1 MVVQKYSLHGT
12 VTGSDVALTDGI
24 APNIGNGCRSGE
36 LINCFAEICS
46 TYSRHLN
53 VAARRSEFHVLQYD
67 EYVDEEK
74 KKIFPSTSNGEYTA
88 ILYVKYIADT
98 NSPP

>member
-1 MVVQKYSLHGT
+1 MRSSFKSAKPEIGIHQYASLL
-12 VTGSDVALTDGI
+12 SALQ
-24 APNIGNGCRSGE
+24 
-36 LINCFAEICS
+36 
-46 TYSRHLN
+46 
-53 VAARRSEFHVLQYD
+53 EFHVLQYD

-88 ILYVKYIADT
+88 ILYVKYIADI